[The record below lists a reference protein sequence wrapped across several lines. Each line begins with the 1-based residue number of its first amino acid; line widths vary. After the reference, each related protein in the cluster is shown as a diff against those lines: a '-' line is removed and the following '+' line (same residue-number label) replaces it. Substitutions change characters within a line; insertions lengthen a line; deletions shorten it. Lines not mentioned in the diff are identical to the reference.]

1 MIAAAARFGGAG
13 NDAWLNKQL
22 NKMDEKIDGAK
33 TARTLVTAV
42 VNKQAMTNSM
52 RSLATIIGEY
62 LALA

>member
-13 NDAWLNKQL
+13 NDSWLNKQL
-22 NKMDEKIDGAK
+22 DKMDEKIDGAK

-42 VNKQAMTNSM
+42 VNKQAMANSM